1 MPFAEKFEVKKRE
14 GKTAGKGSVYGKD
27 FNKDFLK
34 KPKLF
39 FRKLYFLLVLWHNNI
54 GAYFLIHYLNFLQ
67 ARHLKR
73 KFFLQ
78 NWNCLLDYTVSK

>member
-34 KPKLF
+34 NPKIIFQKALF
-39 FRKLYFLLVLWHNNI
+39 SACI
-54 GAYFLIHYLNFLQ
+54 M
-67 ARHLKR
+67 
-73 KFFLQ
+73 
-78 NWNCLLDYTVSK
+78 T

>member
-34 KPKLF
+34 KPNYF
-39 FRKLYFLLVLWHNNI
+39 SESSIFCLYYDI
-54 GAYFLIHYLNFLQ
+54 TI
-67 ARHLKR
+67 
-73 KFFLQ
+73 
-78 NWNCLLDYTVSK
+78 